1 MVDFRPPKDVV
12 GTNTVASM
20 RSGLYYGAIG
30 MIDGILERIIDKMG
44 PDTKTVAT
52 GGQAHMI
59 VSGSRFLKTVD
70 EHLTLEGL
78 AMIWER
84 NHRP

>member
-1 MVDFRPPKDVV
+1 
-12 GTNTVASM
+12 
-20 RSGLYYGAIG
+20 
-30 MIDGILERIIDKMG
+30 MIDGILERMVAKMG
-44 PDTKTVAT
+44 PDTALVAT
-52 GGQAHMI
+52 GGQASMI

-84 NHRP
+84 NHPA

>member
-1 MVDFRPPKDVV
+1 
-12 GTNTVASM
+12 
-20 RSGLYYGAIG
+20 
-30 MIDGILERIIDKMG
+30 MG
-44 PDTKTVAT
+44 PDTRTVAT